1 MDTSSML
8 LALVACPLALSVI
21 MAIIP
26 KTASRVV
33 FELCHLVSA
42 VVVLAGSV
50 LVALPVFTDGG
61 EIWALDPWFH
71 VDALGALFVLI
82 IGLIGF
88 CIAVYSVGLVR
99 QLTDD
104 GKYGPSQVKQ
114 YYAFYSLFLFTMLLA
129 ATTNNIIIMWA
140 AIEATTLASA
150 LLVALKNT
158 HHALEATWKYIMV
171 CTAGVAFGLFGTL
184 LIYANAAD
192 VITDPHMA
200 AFISGIM
207 PEADRLDPAIVR
219 LAFAFI
225 VIGFGTK
232 AEVFPMHTWMPDT
245 LSQAPG
251 SISALLS
258 GVVLKCSMLIII
270 RFDMLASRA
279 IGNDFPHLLLLIIG
293 VCSIVFSSFAL
304 FAQKDIKRKL
314 AYSSCENAG
323 VIMLCLGIGGPL
335 GIAAALLHSMFHG
348 LAKSLC
354 FCLTENV
361 EHAFGT
367 RDLTQI
373 RGIVERA
380 PITAALMV
388 VGFLALAGFPPFAMF
403 ISEFMT
409 FVAAF
414 AAGSPW
420 WLVVIVALA
429 LTVAISGL
437 TRVVITSV
445 FGKTLHEPVDTEHR
459 ESSAWM
465 LVPEIVLA
473 VCIAWFGIATPA
485 PIVRGV
491 ENAVSIVLDQSTE
504 ELHTA
509 PMFREF
515 FGSETVQS
523 EVE

>member
-50 LVALPVFTDGG
+50 LVALPVFTAGG

-207 PEADRLDPAIVR
+207 PEADKLDPAIVR

-279 IGNDFPHLLLLIIG
+279 IGGDFPHLLLLIVG

-361 EHAFGT
+361 EHTFGT

-373 RGIVERA
+373 KGIVERA

-515 FGSETVQS
+515 FGSETAQS

>member
-1 MDTSSML
+1 MDTSTML

-26 KTASRVV
+26 KTVSRVV

-42 VVVLAGSV
+42 IVVLAGSL

-354 FCLTENV
+354 FCLTENF

-373 RGIVERA
+373 KGIVERA

-515 FGSETVQS
+515 FGSETAQS

>member
-207 PEADRLDPAIVR
+207 PEADKLDPAIVR

-373 RGIVERA
+373 KGIVERA

-515 FGSETVQS
+515 FGSETAQS

>member
-50 LVALPVFTDGG
+50 LVALPVFTAGG

-279 IGNDFPHLLLLIIG
+279 IGGDFPHLLLLIVG

-373 RGIVERA
+373 KGIVERA

-491 ENAVSIVLDQSTE
+491 ENAVSIVLDQSAE

-515 FGSETVQS
+515 FGSETAQS

>member
-50 LVALPVFTDGG
+50 LVALPVFTAGG

-207 PEADRLDPAIVR
+207 PEADKLDPAIVR

-279 IGNDFPHLLLLIIG
+279 IGGDFPHLLLLIVG

-335 GIAAALLHSMFHG
+335 GIAAALTHSMFHG

-373 RGIVERA
+373 KGIVERA

-515 FGSETVQS
+515 FGSETAQS

>member
-26 KTASRVV
+26 RTASRVV

-50 LVALPVFTDGG
+50 LVALPLFTAGG

-88 CIAVYSVGLVR
+88 CIAVYSAGLVR

-279 IGNDFPHLLLLIIG
+279 IGGDFPHLLLLIVG

-373 RGIVERA
+373 KGIVERA

-504 ELHTA
+504 ELHTV

-515 FGSETVQS
+515 FGSDTAQS

>member
-50 LVALPVFTDGG
+50 LVALPVFTGGG

-279 IGNDFPHLLLLIIG
+279 IGGDFPHLLLLIVG

-373 RGIVERA
+373 KGIVERA

-515 FGSETVQS
+515 FGSETAQS

>member
-373 RGIVERA
+373 KGIVERA

-473 VCIAWFGIATPA
+473 VCIAWFGIAMPA

-515 FGSETVQS
+515 FGSETAQS

>member
-207 PEADRLDPAIVR
+207 PEADKLDPAIVR

-279 IGNDFPHLLLLIIG
+279 IGGDFPHLLLLIIG

-373 RGIVERA
+373 KGIVERA
-380 PITAALMV
+380 PITAAFMV

-515 FGSETVQS
+515 FGSEAAQS

>member
-42 VVVLAGSV
+42 IVVLAGSV
-50 LVALPVFTDGG
+50 LVALPVFTAGG

-373 RGIVERA
+373 KGIVERA

-504 ELHTA
+504 GLHTA

-515 FGSETVQS
+515 FGSETAQS

>member
-50 LVALPVFTDGG
+50 LVALPVFTAGG

-104 GKYGPSQVKQ
+104 GKYGSSQVKQ

-207 PEADRLDPAIVR
+207 PEADKLDPAIVR

-279 IGNDFPHLLLLIIG
+279 IGGDFPHLLLLIVG

-354 FCLTENV
+354 FCLAENV

-373 RGIVERA
+373 KGIVERA

-515 FGSETVQS
+515 FGSETAQS

>member
-50 LVALPVFTDGG
+50 LVALPVFTAGG

-88 CIAVYSVGLVR
+88 CIAVYFVGLVR

-207 PEADRLDPAIVR
+207 PEADKLDPAIVR

-279 IGNDFPHLLLLIIG
+279 IGGDFPHLLLLIVG

-373 RGIVERA
+373 KGIVERA

-445 FGKTLHEPVDTEHR
+445 FGKTLHEPVDTEYR

-515 FGSETVQS
+515 FGSETAQS

>member
-207 PEADRLDPAIVR
+207 PEADKLDPAIVR

-279 IGNDFPHLLLLIIG
+279 IGGDFPHLLLLIIG

-373 RGIVERA
+373 KGIVERA

-445 FGKTLHEPVDTEHR
+445 FGKTLHESVDTEHR

-515 FGSETVQS
+515 FGSETAQS

>member
-50 LVALPVFTDGG
+50 LVALPVFTAGG

-270 RFDMLASRA
+270 RFDMLASCA

-373 RGIVERA
+373 KGIVERA

-445 FGKTLHEPVDTEHR
+445 FGKTLHERVDTEHR

-515 FGSETVQS
+515 FGSETAQS

>member
-1 MDTSSML
+1 
-8 LALVACPLALSVI
+8 
-21 MAIIP
+21 
-26 KTASRVV
+26 
-33 FELCHLVSA
+33 
-42 VVVLAGSV
+42 
-50 LVALPVFTDGG
+50 
-61 EIWALDPWFH
+61 
-71 VDALGALFVLI
+71 
-82 IGLIGF
+82 
-88 CIAVYSVGLVR
+88 
-99 QLTDD
+99 
-104 GKYGPSQVKQ
+104 
-114 YYAFYSLFLFTMLLA
+114 
-129 ATTNNIIIMWA
+129 
-140 AIEATTLASA
+140 
-150 LLVALKNT
+150 
-158 HHALEATWKYIMV
+158 MV

-192 VITDPHMA
+192 VISNPHMA
-200 AFISGIM
+200 AFLSGIL
-207 PEADRLDPAIVR
+207 PEADKLDPAVVR

-270 RFDMLASRA
+270 RFDMLASHA
-279 IGNDFPHLLLLIIG
+279 IGNDFPSLLLLVIG
-293 VCSIVFSSFAL
+293 VLSIVFSSFAL
-304 FAQKDIKRKL
+304 FAQTDIKRKL

-367 RDLTQI
+367 RNLSQI

-388 VGFLALAGFPPFAMF
+388 IGFLALAGFPPFAMF
-403 ISEFMT
+403 ISEFGT

-437 TRVVITSV
+437 TRVVISSV
-445 FGKTLHEPVDTEHR
+445 FGKTLHEPVDTERR
-459 ESSAWM
+459 ESSVWM
-465 LVPEIVLA
+465 LVPEALLA
-473 VCIAWFGIATPA
+473 ACLIWFGLATPL
-485 PIVRGV
+485 PVVRGV
-491 ENAVSIVLDQSTE
+491 ENAVAIVLDQDTDA
-504 ELHTA
+504 LHTA

-515 FGSETVQS
+515 FGSEATQS

>member
-50 LVALPVFTDGG
+50 LVALPVFTAGG

-373 RGIVERA
+373 KGIVERA

-473 VCIAWFGIATPA
+473 VCIAWFGIVTPA

-515 FGSETVQS
+515 FGSETAQS

>member
-50 LVALPVFTDGG
+50 LVALPVFTAGG

-207 PEADRLDPAIVR
+207 PEADKLDPAIVR

-279 IGNDFPHLLLLIIG
+279 IGGDFPHLLLLIVG

-373 RGIVERA
+373 KGIVECA

-445 FGKTLHEPVDTEHR
+445 FGKTLHEPVDTEYR

-515 FGSETVQS
+515 FGSETAQS

>member
-1 MDTSSML
+1 MDTSPML

-50 LVALPVFTDGG
+50 LVALPVFTAGG

-207 PEADRLDPAIVR
+207 PEADKLDPAIVR

-279 IGNDFPHLLLLIIG
+279 IGGDFPHLLLLIVG

-373 RGIVERA
+373 KGIVERA

-491 ENAVSIVLDQSTE
+491 ENAVSIVLDRSTE

-515 FGSETVQS
+515 FGSETAQS

>member
-50 LVALPVFTDGG
+50 LVALPVFTAGG

-207 PEADRLDPAIVR
+207 PEADKLDPAIVR

-279 IGNDFPHLLLLIIG
+279 IGGDFPHLLLLIVG
-293 VCSIVFSSFAL
+293 MCSIVFSSFAL

-373 RGIVERA
+373 KGIVERA

-515 FGSETVQS
+515 FGSETAQS

>member
-50 LVALPVFTDGG
+50 LVALPVFTAGG

-207 PEADRLDPAIVR
+207 PEADKLDPAIVR

-279 IGNDFPHLLLLIIG
+279 IGGDFPHLLLLIVG

-373 RGIVERA
+373 KGIVERA

-420 WLVVIVALA
+420 WLVLIVALA

-515 FGSETVQS
+515 FGSETAQS

>member
-1 MDTSSML
+1 MDTSTML

-21 MAIIP
+21 MAIVP
-26 KTASRVV
+26 KTASKVV
-33 FELCHLVSA
+33 FELCHMVSA
-42 VVVLAGSV
+42 LVVLAGSISI
-50 LVALPVFTDGG
+50 ALPVFTGG
-61 EIWALDPWFH
+61 DEIWALDPWFH

-82 IGLIGF
+82 IGIIGF

-99 QLTDD
+99 QLVDD
-104 GKYGPSQVKQ
+104 GVYGPSQIKQ

-158 HHALEATWKYIMV
+158 RHALEATWKYIMV

-192 VITDPHMA
+192 VISDPHMA
-200 AFISGIM
+200 AFLSGIL
-207 PEADRLDPAIVR
+207 PEADKLDPTIVR

-270 RFDMLASRA
+270 RFDMLSQRA
-279 IGNDFPHLLLLIIG
+279 IGADFPHLLLLIIG
-293 VCSIVFSSFAL
+293 VLSIVVSSFAL

-361 EHAFGT
+361 EHAYGT

-373 RGIVERA
+373 KGIVERA

-388 VGFLALAGFPPFAMF
+388 IGFLALAGFPPFAMF

-414 AAGSPW
+414 AQGSPW

-445 FGKTLHEPVDTEHR
+445 FGKTLHEPVDAEHR
-459 ESSAWM
+459 ESSVWM
-465 LVPEIVLA
+465 LVPEALLA
-473 VCIAWFGIATPA
+473 ACLIWFGLATPA
-485 PIVRGV
+485 PIVQGV
-491 ENAVSIVLDQSTE
+491 ENAVSIVCDSSVE
-504 ELHTA
+504 ELHAA

-515 FGSETVQS
+515 FGSETAQS

>member
-50 LVALPVFTDGG
+50 LVALPVFTAGG

-71 VDALGALFVLI
+71 VDALGALFVLV

-207 PEADRLDPAIVR
+207 PEADKLDPAIVR

-279 IGNDFPHLLLLIIG
+279 IGGDFPHLLLLIVG

-373 RGIVERA
+373 KGIVERA

-515 FGSETVQS
+515 FGSETAQS

>member
-26 KTASRVV
+26 RTASRVV

-50 LVALPVFTDGG
+50 LVALPLFTAGG

-279 IGNDFPHLLLLIIG
+279 IGGDFPHLLLLIVG

-373 RGIVERA
+373 KGIVERA

-515 FGSETVQS
+515 FGSETAQS

>member
-50 LVALPVFTDGG
+50 LVALPVFTAGG

-150 LLVALKNT
+150 LLVTLKNT

-279 IGNDFPHLLLLIIG
+279 IGGDFPHLLLLIVG

-373 RGIVERA
+373 KGIVERA

-437 TRVVITSV
+437 ARVVITSV

-515 FGSETVQS
+515 FGSETAQS

>member
-50 LVALPVFTDGG
+50 LVALPVFTAGG

-207 PEADRLDPAIVR
+207 PEADKLDPAIVR

-279 IGNDFPHLLLLIIG
+279 IGGDFPHLLLLIVG

-373 RGIVERA
+373 KGIVERA

-445 FGKTLHEPVDTEHR
+445 FGKTLHEPVDTEYR

-515 FGSETVQS
+515 FGSETAQS

>member
-1 MDTSSML
+1 MDTSTML

-42 VVVLAGSV
+42 IVVLAGSV
-50 LVALPVFTDGG
+50 LVALPVFTGGG

-373 RGIVERA
+373 KGIVERA

-403 ISEFMT
+403 VSEFMT

-515 FGSETVQS
+515 FGSETAQS

>member
-1 MDTSSML
+1 MDTSTML
-8 LALVACPLALSVI
+8 LALVACPLALSAI
-21 MAIIP
+21 MAIVP
-26 KTASRVV
+26 KTASRGV
-33 FELCHLVSA
+33 FELCHAVSA
-42 VVVLAGSV
+42 VVVLAGS
-50 LVALPVFTDGG
+50 LAIALPVFTDGG

-82 IGLIGF
+82 IGIIGF
-88 CIAVYSVGLVR
+88 CIAVYSIGLVR
-99 QLTDD
+99 QLVAD
-104 GKYGPSQVKQ
+104 GVYGPDQVKQ

-158 HHALEATWKYIMV
+158 RHALEATWKYIMV

-192 VITDPHMA
+192 VISNPHMA
-200 AFISGIM
+200 AFLSGVL
-207 PEADRLDPAIVR
+207 PEADKLDPAIAR

-270 RFDMLASRA
+270 RFYMVATHA
-279 IGNDFPHLLLLIIG
+279 IGNDFPSLLLLVIG
-293 VCSIVFSSFAL
+293 VLSIAFSSFAL
-304 FAQKDIKRKL
+304 FAQTDIKRKL

-361 EHAFGT
+361 EHAYGT
-367 RDLTQI
+367 RDLSKI
-373 RGIVERA
+373 RGIIERA
-380 PITAALMV
+380 PITGALMV

-403 ISEFMT
+403 ISEFGT

-445 FGKTLHEPVDTEHR
+445 FGKTLHEPVDTERR
-459 ESSAWM
+459 ESSIWM
-465 LVPEIVLA
+465 LIPEVLLA
-473 VCIAWFGIATPA
+473 ACLIWFGLATPL
-485 PIVRGV
+485 PVVRGV
-491 ENAVSIVLDQSTE
+491 ENAVAIVLDQDTDA
-504 ELHTA
+504 LHTA

-515 FGSETVQS
+515 FGSETTQS
-523 EVE
+523 EVK

>member
-99 QLTDD
+99 QLTDG

-373 RGIVERA
+373 KGIVERA

-515 FGSETVQS
+515 FGSETAQS

>member
-33 FELCHLVSA
+33 FELFHLVSA

-50 LVALPVFTDGG
+50 LVALPVFTAGG

-207 PEADRLDPAIVR
+207 PEADKLDPAIVR

-279 IGNDFPHLLLLIIG
+279 IGGDFPHLLLLIVG

-367 RDLTQI
+367 RDLAQI
-373 RGIVERA
+373 KGIVERA

-515 FGSETVQS
+515 FGSETAQS

>member
-1 MDTSSML
+1 MDISSML

-50 LVALPVFTDGG
+50 LVALPVFTAGG

-207 PEADRLDPAIVR
+207 PEADKLDPAIVR

-279 IGNDFPHLLLLIIG
+279 IGGDFPHLLLLIVG

-373 RGIVERA
+373 KGIVERA

-515 FGSETVQS
+515 FGSETAQS

>member
-50 LVALPVFTDGG
+50 LVALPVFTAGG

-150 LLVALKNT
+150 LLVALKYT

-207 PEADRLDPAIVR
+207 PEADKLDPAIVR

-279 IGNDFPHLLLLIIG
+279 IGGDFPHLLLLIVG

-373 RGIVERA
+373 KGIVERA

-515 FGSETVQS
+515 FGSETAQS

>member
-50 LVALPVFTDGG
+50 LVALPVFTAGG

-207 PEADRLDPAIVR
+207 PEADKLDPAIVR

-279 IGNDFPHLLLLIIG
+279 IGGDFPHLLLLIVG

-354 FCLTENV
+354 FCLAENV

-373 RGIVERA
+373 KGIVERA

-515 FGSETVQS
+515 FGSETAQS

>member
-26 KTASRVV
+26 KTTSRVV

-50 LVALPVFTDGG
+50 LVALPVFTAGG

-207 PEADRLDPAIVR
+207 PEADKLDPAIVR

-279 IGNDFPHLLLLIIG
+279 IGGDFPHLLLLIVG

-373 RGIVERA
+373 KGIVERA

-491 ENAVSIVLDQSTE
+491 ENAVSIVLDQSNE

-515 FGSETVQS
+515 FGSETAQS

>member
-26 KTASRVV
+26 KTTSRVV

-50 LVALPVFTDGG
+50 LVALPVFTAGG
-61 EIWALDPWFH
+61 ESWALDPWFH

-207 PEADRLDPAIVR
+207 PEADKLDPAIVR

-279 IGNDFPHLLLLIIG
+279 IGGDFPHLLLLIVG

-323 VIMLCLGIGGPL
+323 VIMLCLGIGGSL

-373 RGIVERA
+373 KGIVERA

-515 FGSETVQS
+515 FGSETAQS

>member
-50 LVALPVFTDGG
+50 LVALPVFTAGG

-207 PEADRLDPAIVR
+207 PEADKLDPAIVR

-279 IGNDFPHLLLLIIG
+279 IGGDFPHLLLLIVG

-373 RGIVERA
+373 KGIVERA

-515 FGSETVQS
+515 FGSETAQS

>member
-1 MDTSSML
+1 MDTSTML

-26 KTASRVV
+26 KTTSRVV

-42 VVVLAGSV
+42 IVVLAGSV

-207 PEADRLDPAIVR
+207 PEADKLDPAIVR

-373 RGIVERA
+373 KGIVERA

-515 FGSETVQS
+515 FGSETAQS